1 VKARTLEEA
10 AAKWTFLSLCEPEE
24 GTPLLLVTD
33 EAADFLLELIEQNE
47 ARAAKPRMSHI
58 DPHNQRKTPPER
70 GKD

>member
-33 EAADFLLELIEQNE
+33 EAADFLLGLIEQSE
-47 ARAAKPRMSHI
+47 ARAATE
-58 DPHNQRKTPPER
+58 PH
-70 GKD
+70 